1 MKKIKTYTFWV
12 ALSGS
17 IVILVES
24 VANLFGFSI
33 DSSTIENV
41 IMAICG
47 VLVVLGIVTKDSKS
61 SKQNSTKT
69 SEQKNGGKK
78 EKAGNCENIDLVVN
92 DDAVVG
98 ADNTAKTSND
108 AIDLS
113 DSGVEIADNG
123 VEEANNV
130 VEIVDNGVEE
140 ANNIFETSNST
151 IDTIDTTDEAIE
163 SMDDEIKTTD
173 DIAEDVENGFSK
185 QQSINDVV
193 LKILALLE
201 SNPDVADIVKGV
213 ESISQKDE
221 SAESGDS
228 QCSYNAEVELDF
240 NESSNNDDISNAII
254 DKSGDDLSDEQVSD
268 EVQKVVRHC
277 VDIRRS

>member
-1 MKKIKTYTFWV
+1 MKKIKTYAFWV

-69 SEQKNGGKK
+69 SEQKNGGEK
-78 EKAGNCENIDLVVN
+78 EKTDNCENIDLVVN
-92 DDAVVG
+92 DDAVESV
-98 ADNTAKTSND
+98 DNMAKTSND

-113 DSGVEIADNG
+113 DSVVEIADNG
-123 VEEANNV
+123 VEV
-130 VEIVDNGVEE
+130 VDNGVEV
-140 ANNIFETSNST
+140 NNIFETSNST

-163 SMDDEIKTTD
+163 SMDDEIKTAD
-173 DIAEDVENGFSK
+173 DIAEDVENEIIK

-201 SNPDVADIVKGV
+201 SNSDVADIVKGA
-213 ESISQKDE
+213 ESISSKDE
-221 SAESGDS
+221 STESGDS
-228 QCSYNAEVELDF
+228 QCGYNAEVESDF
-240 NESSNNDDISNAII
+240 NESSNNGDSTSVAII
-254 DKSGDDLSDEQVSD
+254 DKVGDGLSDEQAGD
-268 EVQKVVRHC
+268 EDQKVVRHC